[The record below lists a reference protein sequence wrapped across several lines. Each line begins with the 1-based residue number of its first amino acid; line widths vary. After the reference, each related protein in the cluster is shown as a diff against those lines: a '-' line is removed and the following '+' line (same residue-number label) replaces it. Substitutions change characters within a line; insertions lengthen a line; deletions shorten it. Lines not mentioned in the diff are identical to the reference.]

1 MSVFLICSAL
11 ASGQYRETVSP
22 LNILIL
28 GLQRSLIHHA
38 FSSEATDSLLI
49 ETPRRRRNGV
59 KLAEAA
65 FKSQLGTNF
74 LPKM

>member
-11 ASGQYRETVSP
+11 ASGQYREMVSP

-38 FSSEATDSLLI
+38 FSSEAMESFLI
-49 ETPRRRRNGV
+49 ETPRRLRNGV

-65 FKSQLGTNF
+65 FKPQLGTNS

>member
-11 ASGQYRETVSP
+11 ASGQCREMVSP

-28 GLQRSLIHHA
+28 GLQWSLTYHA
-38 FSSEATDSLLI
+38 FSSEAMESLWI
-49 ETPRRRRNGV
+49 ETPRRLRNRV

-65 FKSQLGTNF
+65 FKSQLGTDS